1 MAENMNWLAF
11 LAIGLVPSLTS
22 IVVAL
27 IQYNKGKSNLEL
39 EMTHMRQDFQEFKAD
54 MRQDVKCVEKEVGKV
69 KENIV
74 DIEKDVALL
83 KGKGLNYA
91 VK

>member
-1 MAENMNWLAF
+1 MEGAT
-11 LAIGLVPSLTS
+11 IGFILVGIASSLTT

-74 DIEKDVALL
+74 AIEKDVALL